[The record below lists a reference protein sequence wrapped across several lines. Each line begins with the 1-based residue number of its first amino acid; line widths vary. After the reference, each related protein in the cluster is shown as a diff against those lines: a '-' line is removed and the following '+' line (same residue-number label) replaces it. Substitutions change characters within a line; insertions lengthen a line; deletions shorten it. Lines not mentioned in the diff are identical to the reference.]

1 MLEVL
6 GQAQKLGTVA
16 PGNKPGKGLAE
27 LVRAE
32 PPGFPIMIGDAD
44 MPRKV
49 IDAPG
54 DMHVR
59 HRHDLAILRVLHQE
73 QIVAARGFAQRRA
86 QLLEQLHRAHDRC
99 RGNPALPT
107 AIEIVDSL
115 EQPGHDIC
123 LINAG
128 SADRVM
134 LDCPC
139 FH

>member
-1 MLEVL
+1 
-6 GQAQKLGTVA
+6 
-16 PGNKPGKGLAE
+16 
-27 LVRAE
+27 
-32 PPGFPIMIGDAD
+32 MIGDAD

-99 RGNPALPT
+99 QATQRSLRPSRSST
-107 AIEIVDSL
+107 ASNSRDTTY
-115 EQPGHDIC
+115 
-123 LINAG
+123 A
-128 SADRVM
+128 
-134 LDCPC
+134 
-139 FH
+139 